1 MSLWRK
7 RECSERVLVST
18 NPIQMRRVSDWIRN
32 HIESSYGLLPPITVA
47 DIQEHS
53 RSRIEPTIYKHAQ
66 DRIEMG
72 FVRYESK
79 LGAAPDYLY
88 YIKKMIG
95 KYESTH
101 NREFLVDLLNFVLLE
116 WTTPTIPDTFFE
128 TEDGYHKSD
137 DFIFPSP

>member
-1 MSLWRK
+1 MPTS
-7 RECSERVLVST
+7 
-18 NPIQMRRVSDWIRN
+18 PIQMRRVSDWIRN
-32 HIESSYGLLPPITVA
+32 HIESCYGLLPPITVA

-53 RSRIEPTIYKHAQ
+53 SSRIEHTIYKHAQ

-79 LGAAPDYLY
+79 LGVAPDYLER
-88 YIKKMIG
+88 IKKMVA
-95 KYESTH
+95 KYETTR

-116 WTTPTIPDTFFE
+116 WTTPTIPDTHFE

-137 DFIFPSP
+137 DFSFPSP